1 MSEFGIWYS
10 HPAMGECSRGRVCH
24 YVPTPI
30 GTRSVTATT
39 VRIFE
44 RVRMEAGN

>member
-1 MSEFGIWYS
+1 
-10 HPAMGECSRGRVCH
+10 MGECSRGRVCR
-24 YVPTPI
+24 YVPTTI
-30 GTRSVTATT
+30 VGTRSVTATT